1 MAGGTLIVSR
11 AKPLFPFYQQY
22 LPGLGFKDVEA
33 TGEEKDSLNMVI
45 NELKPRLMLVESNF
59 YHAGT
64 PYMMGQILKRF
75 PKLNI
80 AAVSLGE
87 YPAIL
92 GAWFYFHGV
101 KSYVN
106 FREGVEEF
114 LKGLAI
120 VRQGG
125 AYISP
130 RVQKLI
136 DQFPEWPD
144 TEGEDT
150 KRLMEVLIML
160 CGGISQNDIGASLQI
175 SRNTVGYHL
184 KRLYKIFHV
193 ENREG
198 MVALA
203 WELGL
208 VTREDVCFL
217 KRDNELEPLPVWA
230 AVKLGRK
237 KNDPKNEKRR
247 VPAGR

>member
-11 AKPLFPFYQQY
+11 AKPLFPFYQKC
-22 LPGLGFKDVEA
+22 LLELGFTDVEA

-45 NELKPRLMLVESNF
+45 NELNPHLVLVGSGF

-64 PYMMGQILKRF
+64 PYMMGQVLKRF

-87 YPAIL
+87 FPDIL

-106 FREGVEEF
+106 WWEGHEEF
-114 LKGLAI
+114 LRGLET

-136 DQFPEWPD
+136 DQFTEWPD
-144 TEGEDT
+144 TEEEDT
-150 KRLMEVLIML
+150 KRLMEVLVML
-160 CGGISQNDIGASLQI
+160 CSGISQKDIGASLQI

-184 KRLYKIFHV
+184 KRLYRIFHV

-208 VTREDVCFL
+208 VTKNDTCFL
-217 KRDNELEPLPVWA
+217 KRDNGIGPLPVWA
-230 AVKLGRK
+230 AVKMGRQ
-237 KNDPKNEKRR
+237 KNDHQNEKRR